1 MDRRRRLA
9 LLAVAVAPLGV
20 QAQRGRTA
28 RIGVLAT
35 SNARNLAPYIEAF
48 RHGLRE
54 HGLIEGGNT
63 LIEYRYADGKH
74 ERLPGYA
81 AELAKLEVDA
91 IVTEG
96 TVATQAA
103 QGATRSI
110 PIVMAL
116 VADPIAG
123 GFAQTLARPGGNIT
137 GVTTLSLELLGK
149 QLELLK
155 AIVPKLGNVAV
166 FVNLGHPAHERALP
180 PMKSAAQALGVEPAL
195 VYARNAAE
203 LEQAFSTLAK
213 HPPQAAVWISAPE
226 YDSQQP
232 RMAQFALQHRLPAV
246 YSKTVFA
253 EAGGLLS
260 YGADFPDL
268 FRRAAVY
275 VDRLLRGGRPQ
286 EMPVEQPNKFELVLN
301 ARTGREL
308 GLRIPQTL
316 LLAAN
321 RVID

>member
-9 LLAVAVAPLGV
+9 LLAVALAPLGV
-20 QAQRGRTA
+20 QAQQGRTA

-35 SNARNLAPYIEAF
+35 SNARNLASYIEAF

-54 HGLIEGGNT
+54 HGLIEGQNA

-74 ERLPGYA
+74 ERLPSYA
-81 AELAKLEVDA
+81 AELVKLEVDA

-103 QGATRSI
+103 KAATRNI

-123 GFAQTLARPGGNIT
+123 GFARTLARPGGNIT

-149 QLELLK
+149 QIELLK
-155 AIVPKLGNVAV
+155 AIVPNLGNIAV
-166 FVNLGHPAHERALP
+166 FVNPGHPAHERALP
-180 PMKSAAQALGVEPAL
+180 PMRSAARSLGVEPRL

-203 LEQAFSTLAK
+203 LEQAFSALATN
-213 HPPQAAVWISAPE
+213 PPQAVVWISAPE

-232 RMAQFALQHRLPAV
+232 RMAQFALRHRLPAV

-286 EMPVEQPNKFELVLN
+286 EMPVEQPHKFELVLN

-308 GLRIPQTL
+308 GLRIPQTM